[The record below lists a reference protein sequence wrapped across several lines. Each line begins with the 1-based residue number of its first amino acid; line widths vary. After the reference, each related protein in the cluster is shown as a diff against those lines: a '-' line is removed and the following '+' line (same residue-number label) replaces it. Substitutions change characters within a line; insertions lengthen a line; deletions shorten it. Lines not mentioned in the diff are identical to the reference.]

1 MLVLGRLGPRLVTGL
16 TGPRLLP
23 EVTGRVVTGREPG
36 WGSLEEACT
45 DRGGHGA
52 NIRLDRC
59 DQDICLLTCVKTIVS
74 TLFEPYQ
81 KVLPTSI
88 ACLSHRAEGGVIVVS
103 HGGELQG
110 VGGALHSDDIC

>member
-36 WGSLEEACT
+36 CGSLEEACM
-45 DRGGHGA
+45 DRGGDGR
-52 NIRLDRC
+52 NNQLDRC

-74 TLFEPYQ
+74 TLFEPYREI
-81 KVLPTSI
+81 LPRSI
-88 ACLSHRAEGGVIVVS
+88 ACLGHWAEGGVLMVG
-103 HGGELQG
+103 H
-110 VGGALHSDDIC
+110 GGALQGHGGALQSDDIH